1 MPLTRTPLIYFLLC
15 YRRGKWRQRSYWA
28 VIGENKSLM
37 RYIIRQFVILSE
49 SGMLG
54 AVISV
59 NVWLFT
65 AELKWITGLDI
76 FKAGTRQPTDFKA
89 KQSNSN
95 ARQRL
100 RNYQNLNKIIISSEQ
115 HCESH
120 HRGNENHLHELT
132 IFYSLI
138 LIQACKVSHYEWMNL
153 ITKRF
158 VWQTLC
164 DKRRGQRTEG
174 REKQFM
180 I

>member
-1 MPLTRTPLIYFLLC
+1 
-15 YRRGKWRQRSYWA
+15 
-28 VIGENKSLM
+28 
-37 RYIIRQFVILSE
+37 
-49 SGMLG
+49 MLG

-65 AELKWITGLDI
+65 AELKWITGLEI

-100 RNYQNLNKIIISSEQ
+100 KNYQNLNKIIIFSEQ

-158 VWQTLC
+158 VWQTPTLC
-164 DKRRGQRTEG
+164 DKGAGAENG
-174 REKQFM
+174 RERKAIYDLRLFINSFEKTIRQTM
-180 I
+180 GTIN